1 MKVKGPLPENLNEM
15 LDLIVETSRDK
26 SEVAFE
32 DLLKATGRR
41 SFGPLLVL
49 AGVILVAPLVG
60 DIPGVSTSV
69 GLVVLL
75 ISVQLLAGRTHF
87 WFPGWIR
94 HRAVSAIKV
103 RKAVKAIRRPARA
116 VDRLLRHRLEV
127 FVHGAGTR
135 AIAAVTT
142 AIALV
147 TPGME
152 LVPFSAIAG
161 GAILTLLGLALIAHD
176 GLIAV
181 VGFAFAVVALGLLVN
196 GLLL

>member
-1 MKVKGPLPENLNEM
+1 MAGQHPENLNEM
-15 LDLIVETSRDK
+15 LDLIVETSQDK
-26 SEVAFE
+26 KEVAFE

-49 AGVILVAPLVG
+49 CGVVLIAPLVG

-87 WFPGWIR
+87 WFPKWIR
-94 HRAVSAIKV
+94 HRAVKAVTV

-116 VDRLLRHRLEV
+116 VDRLLRHRLEM
-127 FVHGAGTR
+127 FVHGAGTH
-135 AIAAVTT
+135 AIAAVTC

-161 GAILTLLGLALIAHD
+161 GAILTSLGLALIAHD
-176 GLIAV
+176 GLMAV
-181 VGFAFAVVALGLLVN
+181 VGFVFAVVALGLLVN